1 MAYGMGLFLHLKTGR
16 GFSTNEWMCLVPSVV
31 GSGECGL
38 TSTEAR
44 LPQPQRAPHL
54 GNSLLRTSFALQLSQ
69 NLTPVC
75 TGFTCLGSSMP
86 SLTCNRGKLL
96 RALMLLLTLAC
107 PAAYSSSSIRTLL
120 LPTSSLSSFF
130 RHMLTTVISSH
141 PLPFFCYIH
150 FISFHSAF
158 PYISTGSTLGQ
169 AMVPHVWTIGDTVW
183 SPRDILI
190 WGHLEGKGKGYREL

>member
-31 GSGECGL
+31 GSRECGL

-44 LPQPQRAPHL
+44 LPQPQRDPHL
-54 GNSLLRTSFALQLSQ
+54 GISLLRTSSALQLSQ

-75 TGFTCLGSSMP
+75 TGFTPLVSSMP

-107 PAAYSSSSIRTLL
+107 PGPYSSSSTRTLL

-130 RHMLTTVISSH
+130 RHMLTTESSLATLCIPSATSISFSFT
-141 PLPFFCYIH
+141 LPFLICPL
-150 FISFHSAF
+150 AA
-158 PYISTGSTLGQ
+158 PL
-169 AMVPHVWTIGDTVW
+169 ARPLVPHVWTDNG
-183 SPRDILI
+183 
-190 WGHLEGKGKGYREL
+190 